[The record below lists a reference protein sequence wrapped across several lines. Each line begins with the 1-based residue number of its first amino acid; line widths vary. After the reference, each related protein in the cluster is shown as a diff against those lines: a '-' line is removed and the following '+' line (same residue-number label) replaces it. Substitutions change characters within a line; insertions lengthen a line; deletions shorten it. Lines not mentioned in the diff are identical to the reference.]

1 MKPRHRL
8 VSATRRLWPTVMTIM
23 NVILL
28 IVVSSTS
35 LLARVGKPDGP
46 GIIGKARRGWEW
58 GSAWGYWAWADL
70 RPIRLSRFL
79 LPLGQPIIGIDRHCP
94 RQQIKRPSRGVRIC
108 GECQRQGSHREIVG
122 IEVFRSLA
130 SRALDLGTPDVRE
143 DSSRDPLRHV
153 IL

>member
-79 LPLGQPIIGIDRHCP
+79 LPPLTTRATADTRSAGRRLTFRTRGNAR
-94 RQQIKRPSRGVRIC
+94 SRGSLNSRTSLLFYFA
-108 GECQRQGSHREIVG
+108 GERDGFLARREG
-122 IEVFRSLA
+122 IARRPL
-130 SRALDLGTPDVRE
+130 
-143 DSSRDPLRHV
+143 RDPALRV
-153 IL
+153 DA

>member
-79 LPLGQPIIGIDRHCP
+79 LPPLTTRRSIP
-94 RQQIKRPSRGVRIC
+94 RKLSYGW
-108 GECQRQGSHREIVG
+108 
-122 IEVFRSLA
+122 
-130 SRALDLGTPDVRE
+130 
-143 DSSRDPLRHV
+143 DSSAVSSSYIAVEGFTTKDLAIWRRGGGRLNCRSEKR
-153 IL
+153 IWRN